1 MNYCGHHINMLYYK
15 ESWIFVKM
23 GEVDIHPS
31 QSMKYHSI
39 GIENIVLTMRIDRF
53 PLLTGMLVG
62 QG

>member
-1 MNYCGHHINMLYYK
+1 MLYYK